1 MNVLLIIYVS
11 IVFIITFGL
20 RAILLIE
27 KIEKPSSLVIFIFSV
42 FWPLILS
49 IYILKFIYENIKS
62 AILRI

>member
-27 KIEKPSSLVIFIFSV
+27 KIEKPSSLVIFIFGLL
-42 FWPLILS
+42 WPVILLG
-49 IYILKFIYENIKS
+49 YILNLIYRAIKNI
-62 AILRI
+62 IIHL

>member
-27 KIEKPSSLVIFIFSV
+27 KIEKPRLLVIFIFGLL
-42 FWPLILS
+42 WPVILLGYTLNLIYRA
-49 IYILKFIYENIKS
+49 IKNI
-62 AILRI
+62 IIHL

>member
-1 MNVLLIIYVS
+1 MSILLIIYIV
-11 IVFIITFGL
+11 IVFILTFGI
-20 RAILLIE
+20 RAILLVE
-27 KIEKPSSLVIFIFSV
+27 KIEKPSLLVIFIFSV